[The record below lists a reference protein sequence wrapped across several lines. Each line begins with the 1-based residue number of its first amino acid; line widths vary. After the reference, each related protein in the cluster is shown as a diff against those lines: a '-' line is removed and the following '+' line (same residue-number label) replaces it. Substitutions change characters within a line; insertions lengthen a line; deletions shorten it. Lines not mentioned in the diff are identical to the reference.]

1 MPCAICSCI
10 NVRRVQVAFVE
21 LPAAL
26 YASVRRREQETGRNS
41 TPVRLF
47 IYQGYFFA
55 LALCYE
61 RYCLRR
67 SRHFYFFA
75 VIFRVIFRLAFVVI

>member
-1 MPCAICSCI
+1 MPCAIYSCI

-41 TPVRLF
+41 TPVRFYGAIVYLPGIF
-47 IYQGYFFA
+47 LCIGA
-55 LALCYE
+55 LL
-61 RYCLRR
+61 
-67 SRHFYFFA
+67 
-75 VIFRVIFRLAFVVI
+75 